1 MTFWG
6 GESGHWKAWISDI
19 RNPWNN
25 CLRIPYAEAPQKKSS
40 IWKQTSGLSWLKIG
54 SVTSHIRRLVAR
66 HWESF
71 GRIRF
76 LRDSSTRRRLQ
87 LLPKSQ
93 SLNQRVENSKDCNRK
108 GHKIWQHYSLRD
120 SCTTRRFQWFPGRS
134 LQESN
139 YSEAEETSTFC
150 NFGATQTSLIISRIA
165 L

>member
-6 GESGHWKAWISDI
+6 GESGHWKAWNSDI

-25 CLRIPYAEAPQKKSS
+25 CLKIPYAEAPPKKSS
-40 IWKQTSGLSWLKIG
+40 IWKQTSVLSWLKIG

-93 SLNQRVENSKDCNRK
+93 SLSQELRIQKTATERGTRFGSIRAWEIHAQQEDLNDSQAEVFKNPIILRERK
-108 GHKIWQHYSLRD
+108 HRPSATFRQPKRHWS
-120 SCTTRRFQWFPGRS
+120 S
-134 LQESN
+134 
-139 YSEAEETSTFC
+139 AE
-150 NFGATQTSLIISRIA
+150 
-165 L
+165 